1 MINRYSIVDSVARNN
16 TKYKHLKTEENPSPI
31 LNIFRLISGTVNI
44 KDNYQDKTYKI
55 RDNNI
60 KFPTELN
67 TSLKYDTFLEQFDE
81 SVSLEDLNYF
91 FLKARSNRKF
101 YKSIEV
107 ELIKCLIAYKND
119 NFLESFIYLYRIIE
133 GISYSIPL
141 IFVSKKDDYNK
152 TYHDLQSYF
161 GKDKDGELLFFK
173 RFVSETFKDEDFYN
187 SNITI
192 DLNLVDIEELRPK
205 YYELYLKKVNE
216 KFVLDKSEN
225 SFIKIKF
232 IGYYDLLIELRNRF
246 FHNLKG
252 SWQENFDSIELMFPD
267 QFFKPIT
274 LHGIN
279 WLSIILFEII
289 KFDLQKIK

>member
-44 KDNYQDKTYKI
+44 KDNYQDKIYKI

-60 KFPTELN
+60 KFPTVLN
-67 TSLKYDTFLEQFDE
+67 ISLKYDTLLEQFDE

-107 ELIKCLIAYKND
+107 ELIKCLIAYKSD
-119 NFLESFIYLYRIIE
+119 KFLESFIYLYRIIE

-173 RFVSETFKDEDFYN
+173 RFVSETFKDEDFYS

-216 KFVLDKSEN
+216 KFVLDKSDN

-252 SWQENFDSIELMFPD
+252 SWQENFDSTELMFPD

>member
-1 MINRYSIVDSVARNN
+1 M
-16 TKYKHLKTEENPSPI
+16 KTEENPSPI

-44 KDNYQDKTYKI
+44 KDNYQDKIYKI

-60 KFPTELN
+60 KFPTEEN
-67 TSLKYDTFLEQFDE
+67 PSLKYDTLLEQFDE

-91 FLKARSNRKF
+91 FLKARANRKF

-107 ELIKCLIAYKND
+107 ELIKCLIAYKSD
-119 NFLESFIYLYRIIE
+119 KFLESFIYLYRIIE

-141 IFVSKKDDYNK
+141 IFISKKDDYNK

-173 RFVSETFKDEDFYN
+173 RFVSETFKDEDFYS

-252 SWQENFDSIELMFPD
+252 SWQENFDSTELMFPD

>member
-1 MINRYSIVDSVARNN
+1 MINRYSIIDSVARNN

-44 KDNYQDKTYKI
+44 KDNFEDKIYKI

-60 KFPTELN
+60 KFPTEEN
-67 TSLKYDTFLEQFDE
+67 TTLKYDTLLEQFDD

-107 ELIKCLIAYKND
+107 ELIKCLIAYKRD
-119 NFLESFIYLYRIIE
+119 KFLESFIYLYRIIE

-173 RFVSETFKDEDFYN
+173 RFVSETFKDEDFYK

-205 YYELYLKKVNE
+205 YYELYLNKVNE

-225 SFIKIKF
+225 TFIKIKF

-252 SWQENFDSIELMFPD
+252 SWQENFDSTELMFPD

-289 KFDLQKIK
+289 KFDLQKVR

>member
-1 MINRYSIVDSVARNN
+1 MTNRYSIIDSIARNN
-16 TKYKHLKTEENPSPI
+16 TRYKHLKTEENPSPI
-31 LNIFRLISGTVNI
+31 LNIFRLISGTVNV
-44 KDNYQDKTYKI
+44 KDNYLNKIYKI

-60 KFPTELN
+60 KFPTEKNLN
-67 TSLKYDTFLEQFDE
+67 NKYETILELFDE
-81 SVSLEDLNYF
+81 NITLADLNNF

-107 ELIKCLIAYKND
+107 ELIKCIIAYKD
-119 NFLESFIYLYRIIE
+119 EKYLESFIYLYRIIE

-161 GKDKDGELLFFK
+161 GKDKDGEILFFK
-173 RFVSETFKDEDFYN
+173 RFVSETFKDEDFYR

-192 DLNLVDIEELRPK
+192 DLNMVDIEELRPK
-205 YYELYLKKVNE
+205 YYELYLKKINE
-216 KFVLDKSEN
+216 RFILDKAEN

-232 IGYYDLLIELRNRF
+232 IGYYYLLIELRNRF
-246 FHNLKG
+246 FHNMKG
-252 SWQENFDSIELMFPD
+252 TWQENFDSTELMFPD

-289 KFDLQKIK
+289 KFDLQKIR

>member
-44 KDNYQDKTYKI
+44 KDNYQDKIYKI

-60 KFPTELN
+60 KFPTEEN
-67 TSLKYDTFLEQFDE
+67 PSLKYDTLLEQFDE

-91 FLKARSNRKF
+91 FLKARANRKF

-107 ELIKCLIAYKND
+107 ELIKCLIAYKSD
-119 NFLESFIYLYRIIE
+119 KFLESFIYLYRIIE

-141 IFVSKKDDYNK
+141 IFISKKDDYNK

-173 RFVSETFKDEDFYN
+173 RFVSETFKDEDFYS

-252 SWQENFDSIELMFPD
+252 SWQENFDSTELMFPD

>member
-1 MINRYSIVDSVARNN
+1 MINRYSIIDSVARNN

-31 LNIFRLISGTVNI
+31 LNIFRMISGTVNI
-44 KDNYQDKTYKI
+44 KDNYQDKIYKI

-60 KFPTELN
+60 KFPTETN
-67 TSLKYDTFLEQFDE
+67 AILKYDTLREQFDE
-81 SVSLEDLNYF
+81 SVTLEDLNYF
-91 FLKARSNRKF
+91 FLKARLNRKF

-107 ELIKCLIAYKND
+107 ELIKCLIAYKNEK
-119 NFLESFIYLYRIIE
+119 FLESFIYLYRIIE
-133 GISYSIPL
+133 GISYSLPL

-173 RFVSETFKDEDFYN
+173 RFVSETFKDEDFYK

-192 DLNLVDIEELRPK
+192 DLNLVEIEELRPK

-216 KFVLDKSEN
+216 RFVLDKSEN

-252 SWQENFDSIELMFPD
+252 SWQENFDSTELMFPD

-289 KFDLQKIK
+289 KFDLQKIR

>member
-1 MINRYSIVDSVARNN
+1 MINRYSIVDSIARNN

-31 LNIFRLISGTVNI
+31 LNLFRLISGTVNI
-44 KDNYQDKTYKI
+44 KDNYKNKTYKI

-60 KFPTELN
+60 KLPTEEN
-67 TSLKYDTFLEQFDE
+67 TFLKYDTLLEQFDE

-107 ELIKCLIAYKND
+107 ELIKCLIAYKSD
-119 NFLESFIYLYRIIE
+119 KFLESFIYLYRIIE

-141 IFVSKKDDYNK
+141 IFVSKKDDFNK

-173 RFVSETFKDEDFYN
+173 RFISETFKDEDFYKT
-187 SNITI
+187 NITI
-192 DLNLVDIEELRPK
+192 DLNLVDFEELRPK
-205 YYELYLKKVNE
+205 YYELYLNKINE
-216 KFVLDKSEN
+216 KFVIDKSEN
-225 SFIKIKF
+225 IFIKIKF
-232 IGYYDLLIELRNRF
+232 IGYYDLLIELRHRF

-252 SWQENFDSIELMFPD
+252 SWQENFDSTELMFPD

-279 WLSIILFEII
+279 WLSIVLFEII
-289 KFDLQKIK
+289 KFDLQKIR

>member
-44 KDNYQDKTYKI
+44 KDNYQDKIYKI

-60 KFPTELN
+60 KFPTETN
-67 TSLKYDTFLEQFDE
+67 TILKYDTLREQFDE
-81 SVSLEDLNYF
+81 SVTLEDLNYF
-91 FLKARSNRKF
+91 FLKARLNRKF

-119 NFLESFIYLYRIIE
+119 KYLESFIYLYRIIE
-133 GISYSIPL
+133 GVSYSLPL

-173 RFVSETFKDEDFYN
+173 RFVSETFKDEDFYK

-216 KFVLDKSEN
+216 RFVLDKSEN

-252 SWQENFDSIELMFPD
+252 SWQENFDSTELMFPD

-289 KFDLQKIK
+289 KFDLQKIR

>member
-1 MINRYSIVDSVARNN
+1 MINRYSIIDSIARKN

-44 KDNYQDKTYKI
+44 KDNYQNEIYKI

-60 KFPTELN
+60 KFPTKKN
-67 TSLKYDTFLEQFDE
+67 TALKYDILTEQFDE
-81 SVSLEDLNYF
+81 SVSLNDLNYF

-107 ELIKCLIAYKND
+107 ELIKCLIAYNND
-119 NFLESFIYLYRIIE
+119 KYLESFIYLYRIIE

-161 GKDKDGELLFFK
+161 GKDKDGELHFFK
-173 RFVSETFKDEDFYN
+173 RFISETFKEEDFYK

-192 DLNLVDIEELRPK
+192 DLSLVDIEELRPK
-205 YYELYLKKVNE
+205 YYELYLKNINE

-225 SFIKIKF
+225 SYIKIKF
-232 IGYYDLLIELRNRF
+232 VGYYDLLIGLRNRF

-252 SWQENFDSIELMFPD
+252 SWQENFDSTELMFPD
-267 QFFKPIT
+267 QFFIPIT

-289 KFDLQKIK
+289 KFDLQKIR

>member
-67 TSLKYDTFLEQFDE
+67 TSLKYDTLLEQFDE

-107 ELIKCLIAYKND
+107 ELIKCLIAYKSD
-119 NFLESFIYLYRIIE
+119 KFLESFIYLYRIIE

-173 RFVSETFKDEDFYN
+173 RFVSETFKDEDFYS

-252 SWQENFDSIELMFPD
+252 SWQENFDSTELMFPD

>member
-67 TSLKYDTFLEQFDE
+67 TSLRYDTFLEQFDE

-107 ELIKCLIAYKND
+107 ELIKCLIAYKSD

-173 RFVSETFKDEDFYN
+173 RFVSETFKDEDFYS

-252 SWQENFDSIELMFPD
+252 SWQENFDSTELMFPD

>member
-1 MINRYSIVDSVARNN
+1 MINRYSIVDSIVKNN
-16 TKYKHLKTEENPSPI
+16 TKYKYLKIEDPPSPI

-44 KDNYQDKTYKI
+44 RDNFYDKTYRI

-60 KFPTELN
+60 KFPTIKNASLN
-67 TSLKYDTFLEQFDE
+67 YKTLIEQFDE
-81 SVSLEDLNYF
+81 NVSLKDLNKF
-91 FLKARSNRKF
+91 FSKARSNKKF

-107 ELIKCLIAYKND
+107 ELIKCLIAYKSD
-119 NFLESFIYLYRIIE
+119 KFLESFIYLYRIIE

-161 GKDKDGELLFFK
+161 GKEKDGELQFFK
-173 RFVSETFKDEDFYN
+173 RFVSESFKNEDFYK

-205 YYELYLKKVNE
+205 YYELYLKKVKE
-216 KFVLDKSEN
+216 KYVLDKSEN
-225 SFIKIKF
+225 SFIKIEF
-232 IGYYDLLIELRNRF
+232 IGYYDFLIELRNRF

-252 SWQENFDSIELMFPD
+252 GWHENFDSTELMFPD

-279 WLSIILFEII
+279 WLSLILFEII